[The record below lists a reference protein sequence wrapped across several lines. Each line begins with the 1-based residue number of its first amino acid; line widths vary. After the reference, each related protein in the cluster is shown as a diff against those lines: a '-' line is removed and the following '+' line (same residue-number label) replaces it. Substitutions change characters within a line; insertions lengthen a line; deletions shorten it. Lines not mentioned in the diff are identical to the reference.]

1 MRLQTLVPP
10 LPQDLVDAL
19 ETVGIKT
26 DMDLLFSGSALQIFK
41 ILPPGSVS
49 PHEFSELVSHVA
61 ARISAPAIRGDALLT
76 LEEKR
81 FEDHFHGDSMSSGVL
96 SLDELVGGFGGSR
109 IIEIA
114 GDKAAGKTALALQ
127 VVLRHLSN
135 VYDSAALWIDTTG
148 ELLVESVPI
157 LLEHCAGNAVSTVLD
172 RLQVA
177 LTFDIEAA
185 EDVLE
190 TLRSSLVRSSDRDA
204 SPVMRCVVI
213 DSISSLLSPLL
224 SATSSQGHAI
234 MTTFMRQLRAL
245 ADAFS
250 LTILVINTSSGSSPW
265 NPDSAFLSTTRKPA
279 LGPSFTFLTETTLW
293 LAKCESEGDDPE
305 QECTTHVAEVFR
317 SRTKRSKTWCSFKIR
332 RGVLLS
338 DE

>member
-19 ETVGIKT
+19 ENVGIKT

-81 FEDHFHGDSMSSGVL
+81 FEAHFHGDGMSSGVL

-135 VYDSAALWIDTTG
+135 V
-148 ELLVESVPI
+148 VPI

-190 TLRSSLVRSSDRDA
+190 TLRSSLSDRDA